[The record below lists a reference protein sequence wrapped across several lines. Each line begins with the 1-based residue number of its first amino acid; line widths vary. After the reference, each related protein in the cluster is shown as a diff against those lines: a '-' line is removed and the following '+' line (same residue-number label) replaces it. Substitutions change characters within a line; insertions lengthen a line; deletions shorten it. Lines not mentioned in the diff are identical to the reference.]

1 MSASHTHALPSTG
14 NERALRLAL
23 VLTFGFLM
31 TEVVG
36 GILTGRLALI
46 SDAAHIFALAIAL
59 AAIRI
64 ALAAIRIARRPADV
78 RRTYGYHRFE
88 ILAAFNALLLFAV
101 ALYILGEAYQRF
113 LHPPEVHPTG
123 MLVIAGIGLVVN
135 LVSLRLLSG
144 GQVSLTAHVVH
155 DRSFSPEGDLIPTWP
170 SASRSFTR
178 HCNAKPPPATARR
191 GAAPMSPARPGTWK
205 SRIAIHQVINP
216 KGATP

>member
-1 MSASHTHALPSTG
+1 MSAGHTHALPSTG
-14 NERALRLAL
+14 NERALRLVL

-31 TEVVG
+31 AEVVG
-36 GILTGRLALI
+36 GVLTGSLALI
-46 SDAAHIFALAIAL
+46 SDAAHMFTDAAALAIAL

-64 ALAAIRIARRPADV
+64 A

-88 ILAAFNALLLFAV
+88 ILAAAFNALLLFAV

-113 LHPPEVHPTG
+113 LHTPEVHPTG

-135 LVSLRLLSG
+135 L
-144 GQVSLTAHVVH
+144 VSLTAHVVH

-191 GAAPMSPARPGTWK
+191 GAAPMSPARPGTGK

>member
-36 GILTGRLALI
+36 GILTGSLALI
-46 SDAAHIFALAIAL
+46 SDAAHIFALA
-59 AAIRI
+59 I

-113 LHPPEVHPTG
+113 LHTPEVHPTG

-191 GAAPMSPARPGTWK
+191 GAAPMSPARLGTGK

>member
-36 GILTGRLALI
+36 GILTGSLAII
-46 SDAAHIFALAIAL
+46 SDAAHMFTDAAALAIAL

-64 ALAAIRIARRPADV
+64 A

-155 DRSFSPEGDLIPTWP
+155 DRSFSPEGNLIPTWP

-178 HCNAKPPPATARR
+178 RCNAKPPPATARR

>member
-14 NERALRLAL
+14 NEWALRLAL
-23 VLTFGFLM
+23 VLTFDFLM

-36 GILTGRLALI
+36 GILTGSLAII
-46 SDAAHIFALAIAL
+46 SDAAHMFTDAAALAIAL

-64 ALAAIRIARRPADV
+64 ARRSADV

-88 ILAAFNALLLFAV
+88 ILAAAFNALLLFAV

-113 LHPPEVHPTG
+113 LHTPEVHPTG

-135 LVSLRLLSG
+135 L
-144 GQVSLTAHVVH
+144 VSLTAHVVH

-178 HCNAKPPPATARR
+178 RCNAKPPPATARR

>member
-36 GILTGRLALI
+36 GILTGSLALI
-46 SDAAHIFALAIAL
+46 SDAAHMFTDAAALAIAL

-64 ALAAIRIARRPADV
+64 ARRQADV

-113 LHPPEVHPTG
+113 LHTPEVHPTG

-155 DRSFSPEGDLIPTWP
+155 DRSFSLEGDLIPTWP

-191 GAAPMSPARPGTWK
+191 GAAPMSPARPGTGK

>member
-1 MSASHTHALPSTG
+1 MSAGHTHALPSTG
-14 NERALRLAL
+14 NERALRLVL

-31 TEVVG
+31 AEVVG
-36 GILTGRLALI
+36 GVLTGSLALI
-46 SDAAHIFALAIAL
+46 SDAAHMFTDAAALAIAL

-64 ALAAIRIARRPADV
+64 A

-88 ILAAFNALLLFAV
+88 ILAAAFNALLLFAV
-101 ALYILGEAYQRF
+101 ALYILAESHQRF

-135 LVSLRLLSG
+135 L
-144 GQVSLTAHVVH
+144 VSLTAHVVH

-178 HCNAKPPPATARR
+178 RCNAKPPPATARR
-191 GAAPMSPARPGTWK
+191 GAAPMSPARPGTGK

>member
-14 NERALRLAL
+14 NEWALRLAL
-23 VLTFGFLM
+23 VLTFDFLM

-36 GILTGRLALI
+36 GILTGSLAII
-46 SDAAHIFALAIAL
+46 SDAAHMFTDAAALAIAL

-64 ALAAIRIARRPADV
+64 ARRSADV

-88 ILAAFNALLLFAV
+88 ILAAAFNALLLFAV

-113 LHPPEVHPTG
+113 LHTPEVHPTG

-191 GAAPMSPARPGTWK
+191 GAAPMSPARPGTGK

>member
-36 GILTGRLALI
+36 GILTGSLALI
-46 SDAAHIFALAIAL
+46 SDAAHMFTDAAALA
-59 AAIRI
+59 I

-123 MLVIAGIGLVVN
+123 MLVIAGIGLVVI
-135 LVSLRLLSG
+135 LVSLLLLSG

-155 DRSFSPEGDLIPTWP
+155 DRSFAPEGDLIPTWP

-191 GAAPMSPARPGTWK
+191 GAAPMSPARLGTGK

>member
-14 NERALRLAL
+14 NEWALRRAL

-36 GILTGRLALI
+36 GILTGSLAII
-46 SDAAHIFALAIAL
+46 SDAAHMFTDAAALAIAL

-64 ALAAIRIARRPADV
+64 A

-88 ILAAFNALLLFAV
+88 ILAAAFNALLLFAV
-101 ALYILGEAYQRF
+101 ALYILAESHQRF

-144 GQVSLTAHVVH
+144 GQASLTAHVVH
-155 DRSFSPEGDLIPTWP
+155 DRSFSPEGNLIPTWP

-178 HCNAKPPPATARR
+178 RCNAKPPPATARR
-191 GAAPMSPARPGTWK
+191 GAAPMSPARPGPWK

>member
-64 ALAAIRIARRPADV
+64 ARRPADV

-88 ILAAFNALLLFAV
+88 ILAAAFNALLLFAV
-101 ALYILGEAYQRF
+101 ALYILGESHQRF

-144 GQVSLTAHVVH
+144 GQASLTAHVVH
-155 DRSFSPEGDLIPTWP
+155 DRSFSPEGNLIPTWP

-178 HCNAKPPPATARR
+178 RCNAKPPPATARR

>member
-64 ALAAIRIARRPADV
+64 ARRPADV

-101 ALYILGEAYQRF
+101 ALYILAESHQRF

-144 GQVSLTAHVVH
+144 GQASLTAHVVH
-155 DRSFSPEGDLIPTWP
+155 DRSFSPEGNLIPTWP

-178 HCNAKPPPATARR
+178 RCNAKPPPATARR
-191 GAAPMSPARPGTWK
+191 GAAPMSPARPGTGK

>member
-14 NERALRLAL
+14 NEWALRLAL

-46 SDAAHIFALAIAL
+46 SDAAHIFALA
-59 AAIRI
+59 I

-191 GAAPMSPARPGTWK
+191 GAAPMSPARPGTGK

>member
-31 TEVVG
+31 AEVVG
-36 GILTGRLALI
+36 GVLTGSLALI
-46 SDAAHIFALAIAL
+46 SDAAHIFALA
-59 AAIRI
+59 I

-123 MLVIAGIGLVVN
+123 MLVIAGIGLVVI
-135 LVSLRLLSG
+135 LVSLLLLSG

-155 DRSFSPEGDLIPTWP
+155 DRSFSLEGDLIPTWP

-178 HCNAKPPPATARR
+178 RCNAKPPPATARR
-191 GAAPMSPARPGTWK
+191 GDAPMSLARPGTGK
-205 SRIAIHQVINP
+205 SRITIHQVINP

>member
-64 ALAAIRIARRPADV
+64 A

-155 DRSFSPEGDLIPTWP
+155 DRSFSPEGNLIPTWP

-178 HCNAKPPPATARR
+178 RCNAKPPPATARR